1 MLFLNKG
8 FSYLEVSE
16 LLLLDEN
23 TIRNIYEIYVEQG
36 ISGLLTYNYQS
47 PLSYLSAEEQQELD
61 VHLHAINHRT
71 F

>member
-23 TIRNIYEIYVEQG
+23 TIRNIYEIYITQ
-36 ISGLLTYNYQS
+36 SLNGLLSFNYQAA
-47 PLSYLSAEEQQELD
+47 LSYLSEEEQQELD
-61 VHLHAINHRT
+61 AHLQNNMYLH
-71 F
+71 